1 MKKQIATAA
10 MLGAA
15 SLATIAAPA
24 DAFNDLLEASLKDKK
39 GVMLYV
45 KGQAIGGRVTKVTA
59 ESVELTG
66 REYTR
71 IVVRKDAIDGVAG
84 N

>member
-15 SLATIAAPA
+15 SLAIAAPA
-24 DAFNDLLEASLKDKK
+24 DAFNDLLEASLKEKK

>member
-15 SLATIAAPA
+15 SLATIAAPT

-59 ESVELTG
+59 EAVELTG